1 VNTLYWHD
9 YETWGADPSRDC
21 PSQFAGV
28 RTDEDLN
35 VIGEPLSLYCQPPT
49 DRLPSPVACLVTGIT
64 PQKARAKGV
73 AEPEFI
79 ARIYR
84 ELSQPGTCGVG
95 YNSIRFDDEVTRYAL
110 YRNFYDP
117 YEREWKHGNS
127 RWDIIDMVRLTR
139 ALRPEG
145 IEWPNYDDGSPC
157 FKLEQLTQA
166 NGISHESA
174 HDALSDVMATIAM
187 AKLIRDRQ
195 PRLYQY
201 VYEHRLKQKVA
212 ALIDLQRQT
221 PFLHVSGRLPRD
233 NGYTGLM
240 IPLSRHPT
248 NNNAIICFNLMGDA
262 QALLE
267 LPADKIRERLFTRAE
282 DLPEGIERLPLKSVQ
297 INRCPVVATP
307 KLLDITAARRLG
319 IDPNRCEQNWHL
331 LCGKDI
337 SAKLIQVFSG
347 EGFGS
352 AEEPDRQLYQG
363 FLGEADKVLLSQVR
377 SASPAELAG
386 DSFHFNDERYRQ
398 LLFLYRARHYPET
411 LNEEEMHL
419 WEEWRFHRLTSPG
432 SGYLSLDAFYSEI
445 DQFLAKSDIS
455 ERDRVLLHTL
465 QEWGD
470 QIL

>member
-1 VNTLYWHD
+1 MNTLYWHD

-35 VIGEPLSLYCQPPT
+35 VIGESLSLYCQPPT

-64 PQKARAKGV
+64 PQKAREKGV

-79 ARIYR
+79 SRIYR
-84 ELSQPGTCGVG
+84 ELSRPGTCGVG
-95 YNSIRFDDEVTRYAL
+95 YNSIRFDDEVTRYTL

-157 FKLEQLTQA
+157 FRLEQLTQA
-166 NGISHESA
+166 NGISHEAA

-195 PRLYQY
+195 PRLYRY

-212 ALIDLQRQT
+212 ALIDLQRQA

-240 IPLSRHPT
+240 IPLTRHPT

-262 QALLE
+262 RALLE

-307 KLLDITAARRLG
+307 KLLDSAAARRLG
-319 IDPNRCEQNWHL
+319 IDLDRCEQHWQL
-331 LCGKDI
+331 LRGKDI
-337 SAKLIQVFSG
+337 SAKLLQVFSG
-347 EGFGS
+347 EGFGRV
-352 AEEPDRQLYQG
+352 EEPDRQLYQG
-363 FLGEADKVLLSQVR
+363 FLGETDKVLLNQVR
-377 SASPAELAG
+377 SASPEELAG

-411 LNEEEMHL
+411 LNEDEMHL

-432 SGYLSLDAFYSEI
+432 SGYLSLDGYYSEI
-445 DQFLAKSDIS
+445 DQLLDKPDVG
-455 ERDRVLLHTL
+455 ERDRALLHAL